1 MDRPILVTGGTGTVG
16 REVVRLLAERGVDVR
31 VGTRRPDAPGDP
43 AAGPAGGPPGV
54 TRVRFDFHDPSTFG
68 AALRGVGKLFL
79 LWPPQ
84 LAGAR
89 REIRPCVAA
98 ARRAG
103 VEHVVFLSVL
113 GAERNP
119 LLPHYRIERLLRAS
133 GMAYTLLR
141 ASYFMQN
148 LTSVH
153 REEIR
158 QRGELFVPAGRGRT
172 SFVDA
177 RDVAAAGAVAL
188 TEPGHLNRAY
198 ALTGPAAVDFY
209 HVARLLTEVLSRPV
223 FYRAPSTARYAY
235 TLLRRGLPL
244 RRVAVSAAIYT
255 YIRAGL
261 AATVGGD
268 TAGVLRRPPVTLRRF
283 VEAHRHR
290 WD

>member
-1 MDRPILVTGGTGTVG
+1 M
-16 REVVRLLAERGVDVR
+16 
-31 VGTRRPDAPGDP
+31 
-43 AAGPAGGPPGV
+43 
-54 TRVRFDFHDPSTFG
+54 
-68 AALRGVGKLFL
+68 
-79 LWPPQ
+79 
-84 LAGAR
+84 
-89 REIRPCVAA
+89 AA

-177 RDVAAAGAVAL
+177 RDVATAGAAAL

-223 FYRAPSTARYAY
+223 FYRAPSTARYAF

-244 RRVAVSAAIYT
+244 RAGGGDRGDLHLHPGGPGGDGRRRHGGRAAPPAGHPAALRRGPPAPLGLSAALVPAAQDPAAAGANSCPA
-255 YIRAGL
+255 RAWRGPQGS
-261 AATVGGD
+261 V
-268 TAGVLRRPPVTLRRF
+268 
-283 VEAHRHR
+283 
-290 WD
+290 